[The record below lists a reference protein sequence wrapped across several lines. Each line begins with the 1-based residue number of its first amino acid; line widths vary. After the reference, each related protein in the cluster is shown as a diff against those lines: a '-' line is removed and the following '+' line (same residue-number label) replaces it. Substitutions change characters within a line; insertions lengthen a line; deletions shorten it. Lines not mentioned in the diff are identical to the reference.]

1 MEAAEPEDG
10 GKSTE
15 EDEATEEDDG
25 EEADSSGASHEGD
38 KRDGK
43 MRRSMA
49 PSCWHMSHHRKAVLT
64 PFTAT
69 AEKYGQVQL
78 ECKRNNTGKTKTTLR
93 KAKKW

>member
-38 KRDGK
+38 IRDGK
-43 MRRSMA
+43 IEGLHADDGSF
-49 PSCWHMSHHRKAVLT
+49 VLARVS
-64 PFTAT
+64 P
-69 AEKYGQVQL
+69 
-78 ECKRNNTGKTKTTLR
+78 
-93 KAKKW
+93 